1 MEGTCQYL
9 FLYNSFNSSFNFI
22 IYMYFKTNF
31 KVMKNSG
38 TKYEI
43 VMNAQE
49 VDIKIMEVIC
59 ENRIA

>member
-1 MEGTCQYL
+1 
-9 FLYNSFNSSFNFI
+9 
-22 IYMYFKTNF
+22 
-31 KVMKNSG
+31 MKNSG

>member
-1 MEGTCQYL
+1 
-9 FLYNSFNSSFNFI
+9 
-22 IYMYFKTNF
+22 MYFKTNF